1 MACATK
7 ILGPSTPPP
16 EKGDGPLFSGKRA
29 GQISIILS
37 ATLLFSIL
45 TMSSSCVSIPGKA
58 YVVNDRGEGVAVVQQ
73 AECRDDRREFT
84 PAGGTHREGIDPG
97 GFTLL
102 NWNVMKGGAEG
113 WEADFSRLTAD
124 ADLLTLQEASLTGT
138 LEKLLS
144 EGSHHWDLAAAFLK
158 NSRET
163 GVLTGS
169 TSLPASLCIT
179 RFAEPLAVIP
189 KTVMVSRYPLAG
201 TSRFLLVAN
210 VHLINF
216 TIDTGEYR
224 RQLSDLERFLVAHD
238 GPLLLTGDFNTWSA
252 GRVEVVAGL
261 ISRLGLE
268 KVEFPEEDLASF
280 FGRTVDHVF
289 YRGLEP
295 VDARAVR
302 VSTSDHNPVLVKFR
316 IAPHAGA

>member
-1 MACATK
+1 MT
-7 ILGPSTPPP
+7 
-16 EKGDGPLFSGKRA
+16 
-29 GQISIILS
+29 
-37 ATLLFSIL
+37 
-45 TMSSSCVSIPGKA
+45 SSCVSIPEKA
-58 YVVNDRGEGVAVVQQ
+58 YVVSGWGEDGAVTRQ
-73 AECRDDRREFT
+73 AECRDDRRDFI
-84 PAGGTHREGIDPG
+84 PAGGTHSEGIDPG
-97 GFTLL
+97 GFTLF

-144 EGSHHWDLAAAFLK
+144 EGRHHWDLAAAFLK

-179 RFAEPLAVIP
+179 RFAEPLVVIP

-201 TSRFLLVAN
+201 TRRFLLVAN

-216 TIDTGEYR
+216 TVDTGDYR
-224 RQLSDLERFLVAHD
+224 RQLGDLERFLVTHD
-238 GPLLLTGDFNTWSA
+238 GPLLLTGDFNTWSG
-252 GRVEVVAGL
+252 GRTEIVAGL
-261 ISRLGLE
+261 IARLDLRE
-268 KVEFPEEDLASF
+268 VEFPEEDLASF

-316 IAPHAGA
+316 VAPQAGA